1 MHNAESLL
9 LTMKKR
15 FTKEEVRL
23 HLLLVHI
30 YTNEVIA
37 KLTSTSRILLE
48 KITLP
53 QLLHKSPHF
62 TEIESPLPYS

>member
-9 LTMKKR
+9 LMMKKR

-30 YTNEVIA
+30 YTDEVIA
-37 KLTSTSRILLE
+37 KLTSTSRILL
-48 KITLP
+48 KR
-53 QLLHKSPHF
+53 
-62 TEIESPLPYS
+62 

>member
-9 LTMKKR
+9 LVMKKR
-15 FTKEEVRL
+15 FTKDEMRL

-37 KLTSTSRILLE
+37 N
-48 KITLP
+48 
-53 QLLHKSPHF
+53 
-62 TEIESPLPYS
+62 YSNKQNIA